1 MSEKLR
7 ALALAATQGP
17 WMHRKLASR
26 PDIPGFV
33 QGPFVDG
40 LPYACEILGDD
51 YTGFGDNDQHEKDC
65 DYVAKANPTNILALL
80 DEIDK
85 LKAENAGLLEAL
97 EKALPFM
104 EAESVISGYGFYR
117 PSNPNDFH
125 PDHESCSEDEIA
137 AHKAACESHDAGTY
151 NDNYGGGLVG
161 PGLHILNAP
170 WGIGS
175 YTDTIP
181 ELEAQCEKARAAIA
195 SARKQGDSHE

>member
-1 MSEKLR
+1 M
-7 ALALAATQGP
+7 A
-17 WMHRKLASR
+17 
-26 PDIPGFV
+26 
-33 QGPFVDG
+33 DG
-40 LPYACEILGDD
+40 
-51 YTGFGDNDQHEKDC
+51 
-65 DYVAKANPTNILALL
+65 
-80 DEIDK
+80 
-85 LKAENAGLLEAL
+85 L

-137 AHKAACESHDAGTY
+137 AHKAACEAYDAGTY
-151 NDNYGGGLVG
+151 NDNYGGGWVG
-161 PGLHILNAP
+161 PGLHILKAP

-195 SARKQGDSHE
+195 SARKQGEQG